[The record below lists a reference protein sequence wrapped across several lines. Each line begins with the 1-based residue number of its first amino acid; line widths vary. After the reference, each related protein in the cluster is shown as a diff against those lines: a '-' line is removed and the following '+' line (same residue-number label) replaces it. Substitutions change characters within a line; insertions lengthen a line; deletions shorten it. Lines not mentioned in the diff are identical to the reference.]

1 MLDIIS
7 SNLNNKEIND
17 KVARIDDLLDILE
30 NISNNE
36 TLNFSHLNLIN
47 KLYKEAIADFEKTGL
62 GHFEGILYEMQFKA
76 ESDLIKNTNQLF
88 NSHQESDYQKKNNDC
103 LESEIMKHFD
113 DQIIK
118 ETIEMSKFVEDC
130 KFDEINIKNSLC

>member
-7 SNLNNKEIND
+7 SDLNNKEIND
-17 KVARIDDLLDILE
+17 KVDRIDHLLDILE
-30 NISNNE
+30 KVSGEEI
-36 TLNFSHLNLIN
+36 LNFSHLNLIN

-88 NSHQESDYQKKNNDC
+88 NSLQESDYQKNNKDSFE
-103 LESEIMKHFD
+103 LETMKHFD
-113 DQIIK
+113 DQIIG

-130 KFDEINIKNSLC
+130 KFDEINIQNCVN